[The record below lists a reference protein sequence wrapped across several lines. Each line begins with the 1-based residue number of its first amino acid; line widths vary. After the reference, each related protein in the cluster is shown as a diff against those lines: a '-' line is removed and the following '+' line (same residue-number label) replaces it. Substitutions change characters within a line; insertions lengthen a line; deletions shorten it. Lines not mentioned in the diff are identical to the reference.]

1 MVIVKEYTITTLTST
16 TGVNEMK
23 AYLDALTAVNVLT
36 AKESEWNE
44 EVTYYHINNGF
55 QITVVKDGKEYPVD
69 EFEFDSEIN
78 EVTVRTKTA
87 VDNGEWD
94 GEWYL
99 EFDDITPDQLIIEK
113 VIRVTLEEL
122 TTRVNINR
130 LKDDYHYLLARYPL

>member
-1 MVIVKEYTITTLTST
+1 
-16 TGVNEMK
+16 MK
-23 AYLDALTAVNVLT
+23 AYLDALTKVNVLT

-55 QITVVKDGKEYPVD
+55 QITVVKEGKEYPVD

-78 EVTVRTKTA
+78 EVTVKTKTA

-99 EFDDITPDQLIIEK
+99 EFDDITPEQLIIEK
-113 VIRVTLEEL
+113 VIRVTLAEL
-122 TTRVNINR
+122 QG
-130 LKDDYHYLLARYPL
+130 

>member
-1 MVIVKEYTITTLTST
+1 LTLVRLSFRIQPHLST

-23 AYLDALTAVNVLT
+23 AYLDALTAVNVVS
-36 AKESEWNE
+36 AKPSDWQDD
-44 EVTYYHINNGF
+44 VTYFYINKGF
-55 QITVVKDGKEYPVD
+55 QITVVKDGKEHDVD
-69 EFEFDSEIN
+69 EFEFDTYLEV
-78 EVTVRTKTA
+78 VTVRTKSA

-122 TTRVNINR
+122 QG
-130 LKDDYHYLLARYPL
+130 